1 MVAIAYDLSFRHAAA
16 IFRGASDYVHT
27 HALDWQLLPLNFG
40 FEAKLMELAASG
52 RLSAAIGT
60 FVSDEWIRGLHA
72 HQVAAVNLFNF
83 SRIETVPTICLDDAA
98 IGRTAAQH
106 LLEQGAMTLSFIGQ
120 DQAYF
125 NQLRRRAFME
135 SCPSGRYL
143 EIPPMA
149 ARKVQAESLQHA
161 ELPLGVLCS
170 NDHLA
175 RELCNDATRRG
186 LAIGQELLVIGVGN
200 KPIESNFAGIS
211 LSSFDIPSQEIGYRA
226 AQKLAAILSTADSVK
241 AAAMATSERI
251 TAQLHWRESTLVS
264 PKARLAE
271 RARAGIAASLAQADF
286 DIAQL
291 CRSLGVSRRSLELAT
306 AAHFGQSPHQ
316 ILSELRLQQAKA
328 LLQGTN
334 QAIAKIGADCGYPE
348 PHHFSAWFKKKT
360 QLSPRDFRQSA

>member
-200 KPIESNFAGIS
+200 EPIESNFAGIS
-211 LSSFDIPSQEIGYRA
+211 LSS
-226 AQKLAAILSTADSVK
+226 L
-241 AAAMATSERI
+241 TS
-251 TAQLHWRESTLVS
+251 L
-264 PKARLAE
+264 
-271 RARAGIAASLAQADF
+271 
-286 DIAQL
+286 
-291 CRSLGVSRRSLELAT
+291 RRKLAT
-306 AAHFGQSPHQ
+306 ARHKNWPPSCPPQT
-316 ILSELRLQQAKA
+316 R
-328 LLQGTN
+328 
-334 QAIAKIGADCGYPE
+334 
-348 PHHFSAWFKKKT
+348 
-360 QLSPRDFRQSA
+360 